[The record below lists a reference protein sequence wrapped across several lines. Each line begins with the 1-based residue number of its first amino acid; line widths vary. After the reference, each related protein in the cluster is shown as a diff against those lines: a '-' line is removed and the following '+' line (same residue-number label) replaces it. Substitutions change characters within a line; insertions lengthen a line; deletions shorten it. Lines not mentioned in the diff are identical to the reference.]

1 VRPWRAA
8 KFQESLNEA
17 LRHIGSEG
25 FDIIMDSVAGK
36 YFQPGYDRWASQ
48 KFCFQTSCL
57 QFVTRYCSHLTRHV
71 CPFPSLAPGGKH
83 ILFGAATY
91 TPRGDKGK
99 MWLAPEFWLKIVPLF
114 LSRPKLDVQQMIGEN
129 KSVSGFNL
137 IWLTDGKSEPEKL
150 SKMIDELLKVHA
162 PNRLSRKDY

>member
-1 VRPWRAA
+1 
-8 KFQESLNEA
+8 
-17 LRHIGSEG
+17 
-25 FDIIMDSVAGK
+25 
-36 YFQPGYDRWASQ
+36 
-48 KFCFQTSCL
+48 
-57 QFVTRYCSHLTRHV
+57 
-71 CPFPSLAPGGKH
+71 
-83 ILFGAATY
+83 
-91 TPRGDKGK
+91 

-162 PNRLSRKDY
+162 PN

>member
-1 VRPWRAA
+1 
-8 KFQESLNEA
+8 
-17 LRHIGSEG
+17 
-25 FDIIMDSVAGK
+25 
-36 YFQPGYDRWASQ
+36 
-48 KFCFQTSCL
+48 
-57 QFVTRYCSHLTRHV
+57 
-71 CPFPSLAPGGKH
+71 
-83 ILFGAATY
+83 
-91 TPRGDKGK
+91 